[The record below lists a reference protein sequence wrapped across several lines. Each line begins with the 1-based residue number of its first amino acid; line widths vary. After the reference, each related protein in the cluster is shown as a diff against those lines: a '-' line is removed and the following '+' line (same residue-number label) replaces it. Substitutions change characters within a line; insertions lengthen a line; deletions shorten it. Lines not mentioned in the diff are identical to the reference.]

1 MRSTPGR
8 TMLNIQQHHH
18 IDGSPIL
25 ALTGT
30 LDIGSVSQL
39 RGELRRLIEE
49 DHHRVIVDVD
59 GLDYLDSSGL
69 GVLVGALARIREKG
83 GDLPVI
89 VSQARNRRVFDITK
103 LSYVFPLYKDLSEVK

>member
-1 MRSTPGR
+1 M
-8 TMLNIQQHHH
+8 MLKIQQNRLD
-18 IDGSPIL
+18 DGSPIL
-25 ALTGT
+25 SLNGT

-49 DHHRVIVDVD
+49 NHSRVIVDVD

-89 VSQARNRRVFDITK
+89 VSQPKNRRVFDITK
-103 LSYVFPLYKDLSEVK
+103 LSYVFPLYSNLDELD